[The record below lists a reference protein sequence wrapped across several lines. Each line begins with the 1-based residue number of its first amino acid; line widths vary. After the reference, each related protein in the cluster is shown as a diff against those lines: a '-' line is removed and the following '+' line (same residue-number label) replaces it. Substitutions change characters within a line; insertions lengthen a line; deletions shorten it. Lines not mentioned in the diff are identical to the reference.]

1 MEFYVDDNMWKMVL
15 AVRAEMILNG
25 KIKPSK
31 GTSNTSTAA
40 VIRFLIKE
48 GLKNYLF
55 EDSR

>member
-1 MEFYVDDNMWKMVL
+1 VDDDMWKMIL
-15 AVRAEMILNG
+15 EVRSEMITNG
-25 KIKPSK
+25 KIKPNR
-31 GTSNTSTAA
+31 GRSNTSTAA